1 MLKTTTLAILA
12 GLITMTTVLPSAA
25 QVAAP
30 GSNQR
35 YPEHSS
41 GQEYDC
47 AEAMGHMR
55 SVNRADIT
63 AIKGNRVALLP
74 VCEDLTVRGKNVYG
88 QLFVNG
94 NVNHLRVPIA
104 QNTTLMA
111 ALRAKGYDQNDVV
124 SLRHGA
130 NNSVILYVHQR
141 DMN

>member
-1 MLKTTTLAILA
+1 MLKATTLAILA

-25 QVAAP
+25 QVRP
-30 GSNQR
+30 GGSQR
-35 YPEHSS
+35 PPEQSE
-41 GQEYDC
+41 GQDEDC
-47 AEAMGHMR
+47 TAVMGHMR
-55 SVNRADIT
+55 SVNQADIN

-104 QNTTLMA
+104 HNATLMT
-111 ALRAKGYDQNDVV
+111 ALRAKGYDQHDVV

-130 NNSVILYVHQR
+130 NNSIILYVHQR